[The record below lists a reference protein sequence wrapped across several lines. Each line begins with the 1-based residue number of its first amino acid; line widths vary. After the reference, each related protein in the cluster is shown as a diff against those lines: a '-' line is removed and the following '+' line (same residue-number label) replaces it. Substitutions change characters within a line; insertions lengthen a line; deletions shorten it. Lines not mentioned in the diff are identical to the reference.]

1 MKQLI
6 VKLTFRK
13 FAVAICLAWLCIV
26 SFTGLGLVKSA
37 SAHELGPQ
45 LAIHCNGESCN
56 GILPEYTNCLN
67 SAYPIKKGYLG
78 RALLNIM
85 YSPTCNATFVRI
97 LSNQGVMYL
106 GATFVR
112 SYPYVSY
119 TESVSGDWLYSQ
131 MIGWN
136 GHEVYT
142 YACAGEFVCGY
153 LGYPD

>member
-13 FAVAICLAWLCIV
+13 FAIAICLAWLCIV

-37 SAHELGPQ
+37 SAHALGPQ
-45 LAIHCNGESCN
+45 LAIRCYGESCN

-67 SAYPIKKGYLG
+67 SAFPIQTGHLG

-85 YSPTCNATFVRI
+85 YSWGCDATFVRI

-106 GATFVR
+106 GSTFIR
-112 SYPYVSY
+112 SSPHVTYI
-119 TESVSGDWLYSQ
+119 ESTSGDWLYSQ

-136 GHEVYT
+136 GSEVYT
-142 YACAGEFVCGY
+142 YACA
-153 LGYPD
+153 